1 MAMRKENNTMK
12 SFNRAAIALTIAGS
26 GVFMHANAHIQEV
39 NPPMTAAQPQ
49 FYCNAKA
56 LNPQERTGHKELTD
70 KIIATR
76 NNIVEMPKGYEFQF
90 NPAKISMT
98 ELAQW
103 AAAESKCCPFFDF
116 HIDLER
122 EGKLLCLRLTGR
134 DGIKPFIRG
143 EFQVPAE

>member
-1 MAMRKENNTMK
+1 MAMRQEPTMK
-12 SFNRAAIALTIAGS
+12 SLYYSAIALIFVLNG
-26 GVFMHANAHIQEV
+26 GVMRAKVLSADNGQ
-39 NPPMTAAQPQ
+39 TAASQPQ

-56 LNPQERTGHKELTD
+56 FSPAERARHKQLTD
-70 KIIATR
+70 NILATR

-90 NPAKISMT
+90 NPAKMSMT

-116 HIDLER
+116 HIDLEE

-134 DGIKPFIRG
+134 DGIKLFIRQ
-143 EFQVPAE
+143 EFNIPAE